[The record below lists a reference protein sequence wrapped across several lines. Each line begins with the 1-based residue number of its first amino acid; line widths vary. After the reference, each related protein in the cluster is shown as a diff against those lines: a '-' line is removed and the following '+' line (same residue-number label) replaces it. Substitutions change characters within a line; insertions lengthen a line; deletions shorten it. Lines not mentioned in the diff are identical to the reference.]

1 MKTKLIAVISVFIFL
16 FYISSCDMQKNSYSE
31 NEEPVN
37 LKIIQQEI
45 AEILSE
51 AGVNSGIGI
60 DEENHRVM
68 IDIHIDDY
76 DMVYQLLNDTYA
88 DYICISATD
97 GKIILTSN
105 QEDNNNILLQLLL
118 VFGFILIMFLI
129 SFFYFSKIIKK
140 GLIFK
145 YANGGEQT
153 VLSKNI
159 ESGIKD
165 KVEIPDDKVFD
176 KILVE
181 IKEGDKNGLI
191 LD

>member
-16 FYISSCDMQKNSYSE
+16 FYISSCGTQKNSYSE

-45 AEILSE
+45 VEILSE

-60 DEENHRVM
+60 DEENHRVV
-68 IDIHIDDY
+68 IDIHISDY

-88 DYICISATD
+88 DYIYISATD

-105 QEDNNNILLQLLL
+105 QEDNNNIILQLLL

-129 SFFYFSKIIKK
+129 CFFHFSKIIKK
-140 GLIFK
+140 RLIFK

-181 IKEGDKNGLI
+181 IKEGNKNGLI